1 MIGGWVGGN
10 LLAVM
15 TECSHGR
22 RAYHSECSRGDP
34 GRAGR
39 AGREEW
45 PIAAGVCAAPAHR
58 LRLPAHGG
66 GCHRPRP
73 AEGPGD
79 RHPARPRAD
88 PHRSGRGP
96 TVSSP
101 SPPAVVLDA
110 SATVALLADDG
121 PAGAWVA
128 KIVAGAALFAPE
140 LMPFEAANILR
151 RQTLAGLLDPSEAA
165 LAHTDLA
172 A

>member
-1 MIGGWVGGN
+1 
-10 LLAVM
+10 
-15 TECSHGR
+15 
-22 RAYHSECSRGDP
+22 
-34 GRAGR
+34 
-39 AGREEW
+39 
-45 PIAAGVCAAPAHR
+45 
-58 LRLPAHGG
+58 
-66 GCHRPRP
+66 
-73 AEGPGD
+73 
-79 RHPARPRAD
+79 
-88 PHRSGRGP
+88 
-96 TVSSP
+96 VSSP

-172 A
+172 ALPVRRFPYPAVADRVWGLRANLTAYDAAYVALAETLRAPLVTLDARLGRATGPRCEVLAYSPAGS